1 MVSFELDNNYKYN
14 VVVGRPVGLQKVYRT
29 NSKLHVL
36 LLKVISIIIT
46 REKVVVY
53 EIGVTYQCSKRRK
66 RGN

>member
-14 VVVGRPVGLQKVYRT
+14 VLVGKPVGLKKVYRT

-36 LLKVISIIIT
+36 LLKIISFVT
-46 REKVVVY
+46 RENVVVY
-53 EIGVTYQCSKRRK
+53 ERGVTYQCIKRRN

>member
-14 VVVGRPVGLQKVYRT
+14 VLVGRPVGLQKVYKT

-36 LLKVISIIIT
+36 LFKIISFVT
-46 REKVVVY
+46 RENVVVY
-53 EIGVTYQCSKRRK
+53 ERGVDYQVIKRRK